1 MPTPWPAMPFEVIPA
16 IDVSRG
22 RLARLSDGAPVF
34 LDAFAGDPL
43 AAARAFAEA
52 GARWIHVVD
61 MDRALTGD
69 PQNEDVLER
78 VAELPV
84 RVQASGGF
92 VRAAD
97 VSAALERGASRV
109 VLSSRALSDR
119 ASLGRTLA
127 ELGDAVVVGLEV
139 EGDRIR
145 SRGGPGKDA
154 EALPLE
160 ETLRWLGS
168 GGPARYLL
176 TDLSRLGALRSP
188 DLERIRELAQA
199 LPGALLVAGGLS
211 SVEDLRAVADLGGL
225 VEGAVVGRALYDDD
239 VDLLGLFEPFRRDR

>member
-1 MPTPWPAMPFEVIPA
+1 MPFEVIPA

-34 LDAFAGDPL
+34 LDAFGGDPL

-52 GARWIHVVD
+52 GARWIHLVD
-61 MDRALTGD
+61 MDRALTGE
-69 PQNEDVLER
+69 PRNEDVLER

-92 VRAAD
+92 VGAAD

-109 VLSSRALSDR
+109 VLSSQALGDR
-119 ASLGRTLA
+119 ASLGRTVA

-145 SRGGPGKDA
+145 PRGGSGNEA

-160 ETLRWLGS
+160 ETLKWLGS
-168 GGPARYLL
+168 RGAARYLL
-176 TDLSRLGALRSP
+176 TDLSRVGALRSP
-188 DLERIRELAQA
+188 DLDRIRKSARIL
-199 LPGALLVAGGLS
+199 GGTLLVAGGLS
-211 SVEDLRAVADLGGL
+211 SVEDLQAVADLGGA
-225 VEGAVVGRALYDDD
+225 VEGAVVGRALYGRA
-239 VDLLGLFEPFRRDR
+239 VDLPVLFEPFRSDR